1 MTSHANERPFS
12 QLLGDM
18 LTQLSTLIQN
28 EVDVAR
34 AELREKLSIVGGA
47 MRLIAV
53 GATLMIP
60 ALVLILFAVASGL
73 KEAGMPEPLAF
84 LCTGGGAALIAGIL
98 AWIGVSHLS
107 GDALAPTVTLDE
119 LRRDKIVAKELVR

>member
-1 MTSHANERPFS
+1 MTSHADERPFS

-53 GATLMIP
+53 PILPIPDDRSESVQKSVLCPTENVCEVNGA
-60 ALVLILFAVASGL
+60 
-73 KEAGMPEPLAF
+73 
-84 LCTGGGAALIAGIL
+84 
-98 AWIGVSHLS
+98 
-107 GDALAPTVTLDE
+107 
-119 LRRDKIVAKELVR
+119 